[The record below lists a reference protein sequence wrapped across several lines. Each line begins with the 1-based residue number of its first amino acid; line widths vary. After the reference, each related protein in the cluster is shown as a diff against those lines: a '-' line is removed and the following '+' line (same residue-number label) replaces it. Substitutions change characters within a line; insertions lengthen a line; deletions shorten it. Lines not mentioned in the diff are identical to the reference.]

1 MERNDTNM
9 KEKQTDAAN
18 KTKRSLPKIIAIVLI
33 AAFVLFYII
42 CQIYI
47 SFGKNSITTEVA
59 LADSVAKELSVDL
72 FIVRDETVL
81 TSGGANI
88 VSAVRD
94 GSRVS
99 VNDTVAYSFADSRSA
114 GNVIR
119 MGEISELMD
128 YYSGLVSQSST
139 VANNTQAYDN
149 RIMDDLYALASAVS
163 VGNFTSLDDLQSEL
177 RDAIT
182 SKQTA
187 TGVELDLS
195 SIITSLQSEYASLK
209 SATGGY
215 SEIKAGE
222 SGYYISGTDGY
233 ETTLDYDRVD
243 EWTIADVENA
253 IASEPKATSSSDVG
267 RVVHG
272 YYWYLACVVQTNQ
285 INSLREG
292 NRRTI
297 TFPDSAVEDL
307 TAQVYAIHSDRESG
321 KSLVIFRCNLMN
333 EELATLRCTAAN
345 IVLESIDGYRID
357 NRALR
362 ANADNEMG
370 VYVLSG
376 SVMRFRKVNIVYSAD
391 DYSIVT
397 NPYKDD
403 LQKKKEYLNLYDEYI
418 VTGQDLEDGKLI
430 N

>member
-1 MERNDTNM
+1 M

-18 KTKRSLPKIIAIVLI
+18 KMKRSLPKIIAIALI
-33 AAFVLFYII
+33 AAFVLFYIA

-47 SFGKNSITTEVA
+47 SFEKKSITTEIA
-59 LADSVAKELSVDL
+59 LADSVAKELPVDM
-72 FIVRDETVL
+72 FVVRDETIL

-88 VSAVRD
+88 VSTVKD

-99 VNDTVAYSFADSRSA
+99 ANDTVAYSFPDSTSA

-119 MGEISELMD
+119 MGEISDLID
-128 YYSGLVSQSST
+128 YYSGLVSKSSSVT
-139 VANNTQAYDN
+139 NNTQAYDN
-149 RIMDDLYALASAVS
+149 RIMDDLYAFSDAVS
-163 VGNFTSLDDLQSEL
+163 AGNFTSLNDLKSEL

-195 SIITSLQSEYASLK
+195 SIISSLQSEYASLK
-209 SATGGY
+209 SATGSY
-215 SEIKAGE
+215 SEIKATGA
-222 SGYYISGTDGY
+222 GYYISGTDGY
-233 ETTLDYDRVD
+233 ETALAYDRVD

-292 NRRTI
+292 ARRTI
-297 TFPDSAVEDL
+297 TFPDSSVEDL
-307 TAQVYAIHSDRESG
+307 TAQVYAIRSDRESG

-333 EELATLRCTAAN
+333 EDLASLRCVAAT

-362 ANADNEMG
+362 ANAANEMG

-376 SVMRFRKVNIVYSAD
+376 SVMRFKKVNVVYSAD

-403 LQKKKEYLNLYDEYI
+403 YQKKNEYLNLYDEYI

>member
-1 MERNDTNM
+1 M

>member
-1 MERNDTNM
+1 M
-9 KEKQTDAAN
+9 KEKQTDAAG
-18 KTKRSLPKIIAIVLI
+18 KTKRSLPKIIAIALI

-42 CQIYI
+42 CQVYI

-72 FIVRDETVL
+72 FVVRDETVL

-88 VSAVRD
+88 VSAVKD

-99 VNDTVAYSFADSRSA
+99 VNDTVAYSFSDSTSA

-119 MGEISELMD
+119 MGEISELID
-128 YYSGLVSQSST
+128 YYSGLVSKSSS
-139 VANNTQAYDN
+139 VANNTEAYDN
-149 RIMDDLYALASAVS
+149 RIMDDLYALSAAVS
-163 VGNFTSLDDLQSEL
+163 VGDFTSLDDLKTEI

-195 SIITSLQSEYASLK
+195 SIISSLQSEYAALK

-215 SEIKAGE
+215 SEIKANE

-233 ETTLDYDRVD
+233 ETALDYDRVD
-243 EWTIADVENA
+243 EWTIEEVENA

-272 YYWYLACVVQTNQ
+272 YYWYLACVAPTDR
-285 INSLREG
+285 INSMREG
-292 NRRTI
+292 DRKTL
-297 TFPDSAVEDL
+297 TFPDSSVEDL
-307 TAQVYAIHSDRESG
+307 TAQVYAIRSDRESG

-333 EELATLRCTAAN
+333 EDLASLRCAAAC
-345 IVLESIDGYRID
+345 IVLENLDGYRVD

-362 ANADNEMG
+362 SNAENEMG
-370 VYVLSG
+370 VYVVSG
-376 SVMRFRKVNIVYSAD
+376 SVMRFRKVNIIYSAD

-403 LQKKKEYLNLYDEYI
+403 YQKKNAYLNLYDEYI
-418 VTGQDLEDGKLI
+418 VTGQDLEDGKLV